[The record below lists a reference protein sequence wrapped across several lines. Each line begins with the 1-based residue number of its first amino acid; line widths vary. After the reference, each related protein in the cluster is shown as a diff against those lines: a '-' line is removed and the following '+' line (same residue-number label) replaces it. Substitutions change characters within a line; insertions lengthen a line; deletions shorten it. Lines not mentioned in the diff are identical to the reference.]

1 MAQVDPTFTE
11 EQRQLVKAQFGLDRP
26 LHEQYLIYMRN
37 LVQGEFGLSF
47 RQRQPVL
54 GLVLAVL
61 PNTLLLTLSAL
72 IVAYAFGALFGSYLA
87 WRRGSLFETV
97 SVPLVLATRATHEF
111 WLGLIAPLAPTFT
124 EEQRQ
129 LVKAQFG

>member
-1 MAQVDPTFTE
+1 MAYFGRRLVHMVIVLWAIATILFLPFRLMPGDPTIAQLDPTFTE
-11 EQRQLVKAQFGLDRP
+11 EQRQMVKAQFGLDRP

-37 LVQGEFGLSF
+37 LALGEFGLSF

-72 IVAYAFGALFGSYLA
+72 VVAYRS
-87 WRRGSLFETV
+87 
-97 SVPLVLATRATHEF
+97 
-111 WLGLIAPLAPTFT
+111 
-124 EEQRQ
+124 EEHTS
-129 LVKAQFG
+129 